1 MKTATTGDTVKTI
14 TTHYID
20 GSFVESHGREVMNV
34 IKPTNG
40 QVIARVTL
48 GDEEDTRRAIAA
60 ARRAFATFGRTT
72 KEERAKILRRLH
84 ETASARI
91 DELTA
96 AMIEEYGGV
105 AQFSR
110 LIVES
115 GVNAFSAAE
124 KALDEIPWKRQW
136 GKTTVTMEPV
146 GVAGMI
152 TAWNANALFICL
164 KLASAVAAGCTVVLK
179 PSELSSL
186 QTQVMIECVNA
197 AKLPKGVCNV
207 VIGRGDVVGAELVRN
222 PDVDKISFT
231 GSTAAGKR
239 IMSLCGEQL
248 KRVSLELGGK
258 SAAVILDDAD
268 LDTTIPGLLGTTL
281 VRREPVGVVGAIVP
295 WNVPLYVT
303 MSKLAP
309 ALVAGCTIVLKP
321 APETPLDAYILA
333 EAFAEAGL
341 PKGVLNIV
349 SAGREVGEH
358 LVKHPD
364 VDKISFTGSTA
375 AGKRIMSLCG
385 EQLKRVSLE
394 LGGKSAAVILDDADL
409 DTTIP
414 GLLPNSLM
422 NNGEACVAQTRILA
436 PRDRY
441 QEVVDRL
448 VEAVRAMP
456 VGDPM
461 DPATQIGPLVASR
474 QRDRVE
480 GYIAIGQEEGAKV
493 AIGGGRPAG
502 ADKGWYVEPTVFV
515 GVDNKMRIAQEEI
528 FGPVVAV
535 IPYDGEADAVRIAN
549 DSSYGLS
556 GTVWTADPARGV
568 DVARKVRTGTYTVNG
583 FVLDFATPFGG
594 FKQSGIGRELGPEG
608 LEEYLEL
615 KSVNLPAGYTP

>member
-1 MKTATTGDTVKTI
+1 MEIRDRLFIGGDLVEPAGTGTIEVINPAT
-14 TTHYID
+14 
-20 GSFVESHGREVMNV
+20 EEVM
-34 IKPTNG
+34 G
-40 QVIARVTL
+40 
-48 GDEEDTRRAIAA
+48 RAPDATEADVDRAVAA
-60 ARRAFATFGRTT
+60 ARAAFDEGPWPTMTVDDRADVLAKAADNLRNRQDEISSLITQEMGSPISFSMLAQAFAPVMLLDYYIGLARGLVV
-72 KEERAKILRRLH
+72 EEVR
-84 ETASARI
+84 
-91 DELTA
+91 
-96 AMIEEYGGV
+96 
-105 AQFSR
+105 
-110 LIVES
+110 S
-115 GVNAFSAAE
+115 GV
-124 KALDEIPWKRQW
+124 
-136 GKTTVTMEPV
+136 
-146 GVAGMI
+146 
-152 TAWNANALFICL
+152 
-164 KLASAVAAGCTVVLK
+164 
-179 PSELSSL
+179 
-186 QTQVMIECVNA
+186 
-197 AKLPKGVCNV
+197 
-207 VIGRGDVVGAELVRN
+207 
-222 PDVDKISFT
+222 
-231 GSTAAGKR
+231 
-239 IMSLCGEQL
+239 
-248 KRVSLELGGK
+248 
-258 SAAVILDDAD
+258 
-268 LDTTIPGLLGTTL
+268 LGTSL

-295 WNVPLYVT
+295 WNVPMYVT

-309 ALVAGCTIVLKP
+309 ALVAGCAIVLKP

-333 EAFAEAGL
+333 EAVAEAGL

-414 GLLPNSLM
+414 GLLPNSMM

-535 IPYDGEADAVRIAN
+535 IPYDGEAEAVRIAN

-568 DVARKVRTGTYTVNG
+568 DVARRVRTGTYTVNG